1 MSSITDLKLH
11 ITTVEHYHDISK
23 AVFCRNFS
31 DYIFALSKTHLYRQQ
46 PDFTVDLIQ
55 AIGRF
60 LCIVLH
66 IFIKEPSPPFSGKHF
81 FASLASREVLIQFS
95 FLILGRGA
103 GVIIF
108 FLTKN
113 YHVLEKFL
121 TERIILRWGWGGGR
135 GVTEM
140 HARNVLSHYH
150 FKAA

>member
-1 MSSITDLKLH
+1 MSALNGARTQNSLFLKDWSLIKYFRKPPYSLKIKIKVRQIRALFDIHVTCPIRTMSSITDLKLH

-81 FASLASREVLIQFS
+81 FASLASR
-95 FLILGRGA
+95 
-103 GVIIF
+103 
-108 FLTKN
+108 
-113 YHVLEKFL
+113 
-121 TERIILRWGWGGGR
+121 
-135 GVTEM
+135 
-140 HARNVLSHYH
+140 
-150 FKAA
+150 